1 MFKPIDARRHVF
13 RIGKLRS
20 EVFADAASAIA
31 SGQVSGE
38 AAVNDAFARQT
49 VDIGDARER

>member
-1 MFKPIDARRHVF
+1 VFKPIDARRHVF